1 MNRAVVVM
9 VMEAF
14 MRTLLMDYMEGV
26 VSKLAELS
34 EDISSRVDLKPL
46 LLLYSSAFLK
56 TSAFS

>member
-1 MNRAVVVM
+1 MNRAVIVV

-26 VSKLAELS
+26 ESKLAELS
-34 EDISSRVDLKPL
+34 EDIFSSVDLKPL